1 MAKAKK
7 STATTIST
15 STITAEIAAKFD
27 SIPKKMTKEVVL
39 AFLNAIEQMQAAISA
54 LQGRVKVV
62 LPIVGEVDGVSK
74 KTLQCFFY
82 LCQSARNRTFLSRI
96 D

>member
-39 AFLNAIEQMQAAISA
+39 AFLNAIEQM
-54 LQGRVKVV
+54 
-62 LPIVGEVDGVSK
+62 
-74 KTLQCFFY
+74 
-82 LCQSARNRTFLSRI
+82 
-96 D
+96 